1 MSKNLF
7 LLLFSV
13 VCMSTMLSAQQAP
26 KSTKIEEAQVPTSV
40 KSSYEEILGYE
51 VLYWEKVSI
60 NANQERYVA
69 TYTSL
74 DPASGQMLTRRV
86 RYNPKGFQTS
96 MSTYFLAKGQKADS
110 QTLQIHLG
118 TGGVEGEVLQRFEKV
133 MRDANVVSFERA
145 AFQPGNRGQEQEE
158 QNVFRVISKSKNR
171 ITVAYYTEEFKL
183 FDMKAYPLRAL
194 ELSDMDVT
202 F

>member
-158 QNVFRVISKSKNR
+158 QNVFRVISKNKNR